1 MTIQA
6 GRDTTCASGR
16 AAPIAVPAG
25 LSAPVS
31 LTEDFHVHSLFS
43 DGTSTVA
50 ENVRV
55 ARQRGL
61 TRICI
66 VDHVRRDTDWVP
78 RFAQAVRAVRDLPG
92 IDILAGVEAKIL
104 DRTGRLDMPA
114 GMTGIDLV
122 LIADHQFPA
131 DLGPIDP
138 WEMRAAIRNGFIG
151 PRDVIS
157 CLIEAT
163 VNALGLVE
171 RPVLTHLF
179 GILPKIGLAE
189 TDIPDIALRK
199 LADAA
204 SETGALIEVNEKWAC
219 PSPRTLRA
227 FASAGVPMVAGSGSH
242 DCRDIGQYES
252 VTRTVGALYA
262 GTG

>member
-6 GRDTTCASGR
+6 GRDTCTGR
-16 AAPIAVPAG
+16 PAPLVAPAG

-55 ARQRGL
+55 AIQRGL

-66 VDHVRRDTDWVP
+66 VDHVRRETDWVP
-78 RFAQAVRAVRDLPG
+78 RFAWAVQAVREVPG
-92 IDILAGVEAKIL
+92 IEILAGVEAKIL
-104 DRTGRLDMPA
+104 DRTGRLDLPA
-114 GMTGIDLV
+114 DLAGIDLV

-131 DLGPIDP
+131 DLGPVDP
-138 WEMRAAIRNGFIG
+138 WEMRAAIRNGDIS
-151 PRDVIS
+151 PRDAIN
-157 CLIEAT
+157 CLTEAT
-163 VNALGLVE
+163 INALGLVG
-171 RPVLTHLF
+171 RPVLAHLF
-179 GILPKIGLAE
+179 GVLPKIGLAE
-189 TDIPDIALRK
+189 TDVPDLALRK

-204 SETGALIEVNEKWAC
+204 SETGALVEVNEKWAC

-227 FASAGVPMVAGSGSH
+227 FASAGVPLVASSDSH
-242 DCRDIGQYES
+242 DCRDIGLYES
-252 VTRTVGALYA
+252 VTRTVGAVYA
-262 GTG
+262 GPA